1 MNERNGEWGVGG
13 GAWNNGSPAEHTIS
27 DSPSHDSLEE
37 RKSGGQTSEPS
48 ISPDLLPGADLP
60 PAATP
65 RVGLAPDSGDD
76 PESDPTIA
84 EDEPVAP
91 GTTQAPLT
99 PPEPDID
106 PVYVDRSDHPISR
119 RRIPEN
125 VLKVLYRLHRSGY
138 RAYLC
143 GGSVRDLLM
152 SGTPKDFDIATD
164 AHPAEIRRLFRNSR
178 IIGRRFRLVHIIFQD
193 MLVEVATFRREP
205 ERADD
210 AAELLITDDNTFGSP
225 LQDARRRDF
234 TINALFYNIAD
245 FSVIDYVGGLEDVEA
260 KRVRVIGDPDVRF
273 REDPVRMMRAVEFA
287 SRLGFSIEPA
297 TWDAILR
304 HKNEILKA
312 SAPRVSEEILDLLR
326 RGWSR
331 GAVQLMVDTGLLDP
345 LLPEVYKS
353 IASGRAPY
361 FWKML
366 EVLDRT
372 VQAGRRISDPVLLSV
387 MFLPWILQELE
398 TEESRRQTKMK
409 TSDVIVFIRDL
420 IQPMCTR
427 MSLAAGTRHQIETAL
442 DTLWRLLEP
451 PVDRRAQIRF
461 VFREPFNDALALL
474 ELYALSSGKYV
485 EVFRLWREFA
495 QRARRVAEDSDT
507 PLPAAKRKRRRR

>member
-1 MNERNGEWGVGG
+1 MSGIENRGLGVGG
-13 GAWNNGSPAEHTIS
+13 RESELVVSDEIDPTLSPTPEARVLTAAEEAESNTAQRMFDRS
-27 DSPSHDSLEE
+27 DP
-37 RKSGGQTSEPS
+37 
-48 ISPDLLPGADLP
+48 
-60 PAATP
+60 
-65 RVGLAPDSGDD
+65 LAPTPDPRLPTLDD
-76 PESDPTIA
+76 PGVVI
-84 EDEPVAP
+84 
-91 GTTQAPLT
+91 
-99 PPEPDID
+99 
-106 PVYVDRSDHPISR
+106 DRSDHPISR

-245 FSVIDYVGGLEDVEA
+245 FSVIDYVGGLEDLEA

-273 REDPVRMMRAVEFA
+273 REDPVRMMRAIEFA
-287 SRLGFSIEPA
+287 SRLGFEIEPA
-297 TWDAILR
+297 TYDAILR
-304 HKNEILKA
+304 HRNEILKA
-312 SAPRVSEEILDLLR
+312 SAPRVSEEILELLR

-331 GAVQLMVDTGLLDP
+331 GAIRLMVDTSLLDP
-345 LLPEVYKS
+345 LLPEVHKA
-353 IASGRAPY
+353 IAGERAPY

-372 VQAGRRISDPVLLSV
+372 VQAGRKISDPVLLSV
-387 MFLPWILQELE
+387 LFLPWILQELE
-398 TEESRRQTKMK
+398 REEARRESRMK
-409 TSDVIVFIRDL
+409 IGEVILFIREL

-427 MSLAAGTRHQIETAL
+427 MALAAGTRHQIETAL

-451 PVDRRAQIRF
+451 PTDRRAQFKF
-461 VFREPFNDALALL
+461 VYREPFNDALALL
-474 ELYALSSGKYV
+474 ELYALSSGKHIDA
-485 EVFRLWREFA
+485 FRQWQQFA
-495 QRARRVAEDSDT
+495 QRVRRSMENEAPKAT
-507 PLPAAKRKRRRR
+507 TKRRRRRH

>member
-1 MNERNGEWGVGG
+1 MSDENRGSGVGG
-13 GAWNNGSPAEHTIS
+13 RESEIVGSDEIDPTTSLTLDTQRLSS
-27 DSPSHDSLEE
+27 DDE
-37 RKSGGQTSEPS
+37 
-48 ISPDLLPGADLP
+48 ADLD
-60 PAATP
+60 AAP
-65 RVGLAPDSGDD
+65 APDSLLPT
-76 PESDPTIA
+76 PEESGVVI
-84 EDEPVAP
+84 
-91 GTTQAPLT
+91 
-99 PPEPDID
+99 
-106 PVYVDRSDHPISR
+106 DRSDHPISR

-152 SGTPKDFDIATD
+152 SGTPKDFDLATD

-210 AAELLITDDNTFGSP
+210 VEELLITDDNTFGSP

-245 FSVIDYVGGLEDVEA
+245 FSVIDYVGGLEDLEA

-273 REDPVRMMRAVEFA
+273 REDPVRMMRAIEFA
-287 SRLGFSIEPA
+287 SRLDFEIEPA
-297 TWDAILR
+297 TYDAILR

-312 SAPRVSEEILDLLR
+312 SAPRVSEEILELLR

-331 GAVQLMVDTGLLDP
+331 GAIRLMVSTGLLDP
-345 LLPEVYKS
+345 LVPEVYKA
-353 IASGRAPY
+353 IAGDRAPY

-372 VQAGRRISDPVLLSV
+372 VQAGRKISDPVLLSV
-387 MFLPWILQELE
+387 LFLPWILQELE
-398 TEESRRQTKMK
+398 REEDRRESRMK
-409 TSDVIVFIRDL
+409 IGEVILFIREL

-427 MSLAAGTRHQIETAL
+427 MALAAGTRHQIETAL

-451 PVDRRAQIRF
+451 PADKRAQFKF
-461 VFREPFNDALALL
+461 VYRDPFNDALALL

-485 EVFRLWREFA
+485 DVFRQWQQFA
-495 QRARRVAEDSDT
+495 QRVRHAADDDAPS
-507 PLPAAKRKRRRR
+507 PAAKRKRRRR